1 MGTANLARREE
12 GELQWGTMNLRLRD
26 IALSVAALIAIGVFT
41 RDVKTFIIL
50 SLLIAAWF
58 LALRWYYGR
67 K

>member
-1 MGTANLARREE
+1 
-12 GELQWGTMNLRLRD
+12 MNLRLRD